1 MINDLFYSYIR
12 AIEFATLAHA
22 GQTRKFGAREPYV
35 AHPIRVSEI
44 VLRATEV
51 LPLERR
57 MKLATA
63 AILHDVLED
72 TQITKSAM
80 STTFGH
86 EVTTLVESV
95 TKNISL
101 PKSDKELE
109 FLLRFKQADVD
120 TVLIKFADRIDNLK
134 SMTSAPPDFRRK
146 YLANTKQLLQAI
158 PDAAKSDKRVVSMKN
173 DINKLIE
180 EYERGL

>member
-1 MINDLFYSYIR
+1 MINDLFYSYIK

-22 GQTRKFGAREPYV
+22 GQTRRFGAREPYV

-44 VLRATEV
+44 VLRVTEA

-72 TQITKSAM
+72 TQITKGAM
-80 STTFGH
+80 TASFGY

-95 TKNISL
+95 TKNVAL

-109 FLLRFKQADVD
+109 FLLRFKQSDVD
-120 TVLIKFADRIDNLK
+120 TVLVKFADRIDNLT
-134 SMTSAPPDFRRK
+134 SMSSAPPDFRRK

-158 PDAAKSDKRVVSMKN
+158 PEAARSDKRVVSMKN

-180 EYERGL
+180 GYEKQL